1 MAVSGSEAKA
11 WAREVVRG
19 LWTSPMI
26 PFTED
31 GSVDHQG
38 IRHNVEYILSLGVNG
53 VGFGFSEP
61 WYLSVAERMDAFAT
75 FIDAVGG
82 RVPCYVHAV
91 DYSVPETVRLM
102 EHCRRSGADAVM
114 LWVPMEF
121 AKSEEMACEWYEYVA
136 GQVDVPV
143 FAYNTYHSGI
153 NLDIPAI
160 ERVAAIANVCAL
172 KDAVNDYV
180 HGIAASAA
188 VGERVV
194 VSNPLEEFHL
204 PMAVYAGQQVL
215 LGATSV
221 YLMQSPTH
229 QPIRAYMERA
239 AAGDV
244 AGAWRGYYELA
255 PLREL
260 WKGIYSELW
269 NRRAAQHPVA
279 MIKHWMDVKGMCGG
293 GVRPPMPK
301 VTPGAMASF
310 DAALEQSGW
319 LDRLGETLR

>member
-26 PFTED
+26 PFAED
-31 GSVDHQG
+31 GSVDHEG
-38 IRHNVEYILSLGVNG
+38 IRRNVDYLLSLGVDG

-61 WYLSVAERMDAFAT
+61 WYLSVTERMEAFAT
-75 FIDAVGG
+75 FIDAVGH
-82 RVPCYVHAV
+82 RVPCYAHAV

-102 EHCRRSGADAVM
+102 EHCQRCGADAVM

-121 AKSEEMACEWYEYVA
+121 AKTEEMTCDWYEHVA
-136 GQVDVPV
+136 GQVDMPV

-153 NLDIPAI
+153 NLGIPAI
-160 ERVAAIANVCAL
+160 ERIAAIANVCAV
-172 KDAVNDYV
+172 KDAVNDYSHAV
-180 HGIAASAA
+180 AATAA
-188 VGERVV
+188 VGEQVV

-204 PMAVYAGQQVL
+204 PMTLYAGQRVL

-229 QPIRAYMERA
+229 QPIRTYMHKA

-244 AGAWRGYYELA
+244 AGAWSDYYALA
-255 PLREL
+255 PLRDL
-260 WKGIYSELW
+260 WKAIYTELW

-279 MIKHWMDVKGMCGG
+279 LIKHWMDIKGMCGG
-293 GVRPPMPK
+293 DVRPPMPR
-301 VTPGAMASF
+301 VTPEVRAGF
-310 DAALEQSGW
+310 DVALQRTGW
-319 LDRLGETLR
+319 LERLGETLA